1 MIILV
6 ARDLVIIFKHIESNW
21 AENNEEIEMK
31 KNIGELFFSSLP
43 RYLETY

>member
-31 KNIGELFFSSLP
+31 KKILENYFFPPSLG
-43 RYLETY
+43 T